1 MLCEIDLFNPK
12 ELITQGKQFNSNKKK
27 ENVALGEVHGHFTRI
42 APKCVWQTLNDY
54 VGPEGIVNI

>member
-27 ENVALGEVHGHFTRI
+27 RKRCLGGSSWSLHANRTKMRLTDI
-42 APKCVWQTLNDY
+42 K
-54 VGPEGIVNI
+54 